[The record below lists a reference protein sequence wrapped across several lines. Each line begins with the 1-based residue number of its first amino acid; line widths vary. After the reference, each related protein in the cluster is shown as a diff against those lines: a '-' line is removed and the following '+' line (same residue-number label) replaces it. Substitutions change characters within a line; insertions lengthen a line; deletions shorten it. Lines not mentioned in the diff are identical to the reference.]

1 MEQERIC
8 RLIEKCRQGDTV
20 AFASIVREYQPLVY
34 RLSFRLL
41 CNEEE
46 ARDITQDSFIKI
58 WLSLAGYN
66 PRYRLSTWIYRITC
80 NICCDRLRVLQRS
93 PERRSISEV
102 ESSGLN
108 LVSDTDPY
116 VEMDNRELKDLILKL
131 TEGLSPKQ
139 KIVFILR
146 DIEELDVDEIKE
158 ITGLSP
164 EKIKSNLYLAR
175 KNIRDKLKSRL

>member
-58 WLSLAGYN
+58 WLSLAGY
-66 PRYRLSTWIYRITC
+66 T
-80 NICCDRLRVLQRS
+80 
-93 PERRSISEV
+93 
-102 ESSGLN
+102 
-108 LVSDTDPY
+108 
-116 VEMDNRELKDLILKL
+116 
-131 TEGLSPKQ
+131 
-139 KIVFILR
+139 R
-146 DIEELDVDEIKE
+146 DIDSQPGYIELPVIFVVTD
-158 ITGLSP
+158 
-164 EKIKSNLYLAR
+164 
-175 KNIRDKLKSRL
+175 

>member
-58 WLSLAGYN
+58 WLSLAGY
-66 PRYRLSTWIYRITC
+66 
-80 NICCDRLRVLQRS
+80 
-93 PERRSISEV
+93 
-102 ESSGLN
+102 
-108 LVSDTDPY
+108 
-116 VEMDNRELKDLILKL
+116 
-131 TEGLSPKQ
+131 TE
-139 KIVFILR
+139 I
-146 DIEELDVDEIKE
+146 
-158 ITGLSP
+158 
-164 EKIKSNLYLAR
+164 
-175 KNIRDKLKSRL
+175 